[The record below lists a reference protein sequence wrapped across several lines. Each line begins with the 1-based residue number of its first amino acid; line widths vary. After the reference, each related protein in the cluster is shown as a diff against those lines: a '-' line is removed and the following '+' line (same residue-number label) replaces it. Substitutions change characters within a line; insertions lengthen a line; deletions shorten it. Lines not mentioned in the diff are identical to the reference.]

1 MRRGLY
7 EWVVLAALAGS
18 VAYGGGGGV
27 FVVDGVPQDHAGL
40 ANVTYVDAR
49 VWALSVEASNAL
61 QRAVSEA
68 MGRYPVFELRL
79 GGAWTDFEIKASTN
93 NFAGGDMVYFYAS
106 GNANDYGADDPDPY
120 TYYCDD
126 FAADVRKWVAV
137 APHTAV
143 ATVLKN
149 PLTEVE
155 TVYFSP
161 SRNCQKAADGW
172 MWKTNTNLVWSWV
185 RYGAIGYE
193 TNATGTASHWNPI
206 RPQSWE
212 ISRTVP

>member
-1 MRRGLY
+1 APYL
-7 EWVVLAALAGS
+7 
-18 VAYGGGGGV
+18 
-27 FVVDGVPQDHAGL
+27 
-40 ANVTYVDAR
+40 VTNAFPLAR
-49 VWALSVEASNAL
+49 VADLASFCTAAQLAVVSNAL
-61 QRAVSEA
+61 QSAIAGIALTPGPQGPPGIDGAS
-68 MGRYPVFELRL
+68 GGGYPVFELRL
-79 GGAWTDFEIKASTN
+79 GGPWTDFEIKASTN

-126 FAADVRKWVAV
+126 FAADVRKWVSV
-137 APHTAV
+137 APHTAI
-143 ATVLKN
+143 ATVLRN

-155 TVYFSP
+155 TVYFYP
-161 SRNCQKAADGW
+161 SRSCQKAADGW
-172 MWKTNTNLVWSWV
+172 MLKTNTHLVWSWV

-193 TNATGTASHWNPI
+193 TNANGTASHWNPI